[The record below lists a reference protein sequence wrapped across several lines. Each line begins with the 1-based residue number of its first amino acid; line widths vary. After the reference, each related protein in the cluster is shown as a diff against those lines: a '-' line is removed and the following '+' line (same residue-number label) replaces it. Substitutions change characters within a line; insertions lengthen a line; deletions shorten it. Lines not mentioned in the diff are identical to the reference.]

1 MTRYFM
7 LIPEAVSLVLQ
18 AGSMGNGGELSV
30 LDMGAPVNITGMAE
44 TLIRLHGREPYK
56 DIGIVFTG
64 IRQGEKLFE
73 ELFYDPDH
81 VDKTSHDKIFLS
93 KMDEGKGLSSGD
105 VKNILNEDMDEES
118 LRRSIFSLSAI

>member
-18 AGSMGNGGELSV
+18 AGSMGKGGELFL
-30 LDMGAPVNITGMAE
+30 LDMGDPVNITEMAE

-56 DIGIVFTG
+56 DVQIVFTG
-64 IRQGEKLFE
+64 IRPGEKLFE

-81 VDKTSHDKIFLS
+81 VDRTSHDKIFLARMGGKS
-93 KMDEGKGLSSGD
+93 GLFGSDIRSALDDED
-105 VKNILNEDMDEES
+105 QDEES
-118 LRRSIFSLSAI
+118 VRKLIFSLGA